1 MSKHYAIC
9 ENMCIEE
16 TYSKKEIDEKLSNVV
31 ILEIDVK
38 DEYGNGKEILEPFE
52 AGNINDYY
60 VVSVM
65 IDNKE
70 SNYRLWSNQ
79 PFVSSKSGTNLVG
92 IDEFNVKLSEYG
104 IKINY
109 HFDTQVS
116 EVDPVDFKIILILQN
131 KTGAKIYEYAG

>member
-1 MSKHYAIC
+1 MSKYYAIC
-9 ENMCIEE
+9 ENLCIEE

-38 DEYGNGKEILEPFE
+38 DEYGNGNEILEPFE

-65 IDNKE
+65 IDTKK

-79 PFVSSKSGTNLVG
+79 PFVSSKSGKNLVG
-92 IDEFNVKLSEYG
+92 IDKFDVKLSEYG
-104 IKINY
+104 IQIKY
-109 HFDTQVS
+109 HFDTQVF

>member
-38 DEYGNGKEILEPFE
+38 GEYGNGREILEPFE

-65 IDNKE
+65 IDNKK

-79 PFVSSKSGTNLVG
+79 LFVSSRSGTNLVG
-92 IDEFNVKLSEYG
+92 IDEFNVKLSEYN

-116 EVDPVDFKIILILQN
+116 KADPVDFKIILILQN

>member
-38 DEYGNGKEILEPFE
+38 GEYGNGREIMEPFE

-65 IDNKE
+65 IDTKK
-70 SNYRLWSNQ
+70 SN
-79 PFVSSKSGTNLVG
+79 
-92 IDEFNVKLSEYG
+92 
-104 IKINY
+104 
-109 HFDTQVS
+109 
-116 EVDPVDFKIILILQN
+116 
-131 KTGAKIYEYAG
+131 